1 MDAVLSFLSFESIFL
16 IIIFLL
22 RQREYVPQHAWGWSH
37 RDNLGEPGLAF
48 CDVGSREQ
56 TQFIKVT
63 NDLTVFFHTAQDP
76 VHHGVI
82 SQLD

>member
-1 MDAVLSFLSFESIFL
+1 MDAVLSFLSFESIFFNNYL
-16 IIIFLL
+16 FIEAEGVCATACMGAES
-22 RQREYVPQHAWGWSH
+22 Q
-37 RDNLGEPGLAF
+37 DNLGEPGLAF